1 MSATTVVAPIFPK
14 CCFKFT
20 PSLTASSGGD
30 FSGVVVQGS
39 LFQPERTV
47 RIELYD
53 QKTGVPLNYTYLPS
67 NNTGSFT
74 WDDVP
79 DFHLYCNENLEVRA
93 YDTVTARWIYT
104 TGTAGCKSAN
114 QHFPTAGRRGPRP
127 AAGGRACRD
136 KQAPASSPFAG
147 TPRPK
152 AGLPCART

>member
-1 MSATTVVAPIFPK
+1 MRKHLLSSLAIAATAIVPAGIAFSEHAVSATTVVAPIFPK

-104 TGTAGCKSAN
+104 TGTAGCKI
-114 QHFPTAGRRGPRP
+114 R
-127 AAGGRACRD
+127 
-136 KQAPASSPFAG
+136 
-147 TPRPK
+147 
-152 AGLPCART
+152 